1 MAEEKG
7 AARAQ
12 HRVSMENRRALEIT
26 GVTDIDSFDEQT
38 VAVFTDVGELVVRG
52 SSLHI
57 SRIDVESG
65 NLSLEGEIDSLE
77 YTDNVAVRGFSAAL
91 FSVWAVFSFF
101 SRNVRESSAG
111 LRWQGRCWERSSI
124 GRFWE
129 KLWCVRERGCWVWRL
144 VPCGWCC
151 GFG

>member
-57 SRIDVESG
+57 SRIDVETG
-65 NLSLEGEIDSLE
+65 EVNLEGGRIDGVT
-77 YTDNVAVRGFSAAL
+77 YTDQRPNRGGLLSRL
-91 FSVWAVFSFF
+91 F
-101 SRNVRESSAG
+101 R
-111 LRWQGRCWERSSI
+111 
-124 GRFWE
+124 
-129 KLWCVRERGCWVWRL
+129 
-144 VPCGWCC
+144 
-151 GFG
+151 

>member
-1 MAEEKG
+1 MAEDKG

-12 HRVSMENRRALEIT
+12 PRVSMENRRALEIT

-77 YTDNVAVRGFSAAL
+77 YTDNVAVRGSIWGRL
-91 FSVWAVFSFF
+91 F
-101 SRNVRESSAG
+101 R
-111 LRWQGRCWERSSI
+111 
-124 GRFWE
+124 
-129 KLWCVRERGCWVWRL
+129 
-144 VPCGWCC
+144 
-151 GFG
+151 

>member
-12 HRVSMENRRALEIT
+12 HCVSMENRRALEIT

-65 NLSLEGEIDSLE
+65 NLLLEGEIDSLE
-77 YTDNVAVRGFSAAL
+77 YTDNVAARGSIWARL
-91 FSVWAVFSFF
+91 F
-101 SRNVRESSAG
+101 R
-111 LRWQGRCWERSSI
+111 
-124 GRFWE
+124 
-129 KLWCVRERGCWVWRL
+129 
-144 VPCGWCC
+144 
-151 GFG
+151 

>member
-7 AARAQ
+7 AARVQ

-77 YTDNVAVRGFSAAL
+77 YTDNVAVRGSIWARL
-91 FSVWAVFSFF
+91 F
-101 SRNVRESSAG
+101 R
-111 LRWQGRCWERSSI
+111 
-124 GRFWE
+124 
-129 KLWCVRERGCWVWRL
+129 
-144 VPCGWCC
+144 
-151 GFG
+151 